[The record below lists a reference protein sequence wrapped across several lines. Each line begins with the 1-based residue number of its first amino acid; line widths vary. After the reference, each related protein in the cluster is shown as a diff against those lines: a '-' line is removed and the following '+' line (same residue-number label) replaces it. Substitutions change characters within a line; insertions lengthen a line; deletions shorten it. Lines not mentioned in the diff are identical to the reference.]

1 MLLISNNCCGGMVY
15 RLSKVQFN
23 NPFTWAVCPYR
34 GIKHI
39 MEHLYDINWS
49 NISFSKSTLR
59 KNTYVIT
66 VDNAFPIHY
75 VHYKFNKKYH
85 EPTVI
90 THGSNKDD
98 DWSSDVESDHIW
110 DYVFEKYI
118 ERTKRMMKTREL
130 PCFLIHQETF
140 DNIDS
145 PVSLHDLAYH
155 DSTFKRI
162 IITTDKTIQRNDD
175 ICKTIITEQRNMPKP
190 SVRDHFD
197 EIKTYLC

>member
-1 MLLISNNCCGGMVY
+1 MVY

-23 NPFTWAVCPYR
+23 NPFMWAVCPYR

-49 NISFSKSTLR
+49 NISFSKSTIR

-75 VHYKFNKKYH
+75 VHYKFNKKYY
-85 EPTVI
+85 EPHVI
-90 THGSNKDD
+90 IHGSNKDD

-118 ERTKRMMKTREL
+118 ERTKRMMKTNEL
-130 PCFLIHQETF
+130 PCF
-140 DNIDS
+140 
-145 PVSLHDLAYH
+145 
-155 DSTFKRI
+155 
-162 IITTDKTIQRNDD
+162 
-175 ICKTIITEQRNMPKP
+175 
-190 SVRDHFD
+190 
-197 EIKTYLC
+197 